1 MCGEYKSVRTQ
12 YREVLYLTAKHYIL
26 IIYGLDWY
34 LTLLNYF
41 SIFFCVILFRYHWYR
56 TRFFVHTFQQVGYKN
71 NEYWQWLRTHWDEK
85 VIPIDLG
92 VFNLI
97 LLISVAVDGFFGSVI
112 TKSTLAVTF
121 FVYAVFWLSS
131 VKRYKQDTVK
141 KPLVITNRVKRLLI
155 PIVVLGIIFPGFLTF
170 EAYTGRY
177 LYNYSPGLL
186 KFDIILL
193 VFGWV
198 FSAILIP
205 FFIFVGSWITKPIE
219 KSIQEG
225 FKKQARKKLA
235 SMPQLKVIA
244 ITGSYG
250 KTSTKF
256 MIRDLLKE
264 RFSVCSTPGSYNT
277 PMGICKVINND
288 LQSHHQILIL
298 EMGARY
304 EGNIQELCDIAQPDI
319 SVVTNVG
326 VAHLETF
333 GSQEVIAREKGALV
347 DNLPQGGVA
356 ILNADDI
363 YVSKMGEGRSDIKRI
378 LTGLSSGE
386 INGSDVS
393 YNTEGT
399 SFQIEVGEVT
409 EQIQTRL
416 LGSHNVQNM
425 LLAIGVAH
433 HLGIRVKTMVLG
445 AINIEPIEHRLE
457 LKKAGEYYIIDDAFN
472 SNPVGAKNAVEILA
486 QFNSGRRIIITPG
499 MVELGEIE
507 YSENQKFGETIGKAK
522 LDKIILVGEERA
534 EPILKGIR
542 ATENGEENI
551 IVVNSLFEANDIL
564 RAYLQSG
571 DIVLYENDLPDVY
584 NE

>member
-1 MCGEYKSVRTQ
+1 M
-12 YREVLYLTAKHYIL
+12 
-26 IIYGLDWY
+26 
-34 LTLLNYF
+34 
-41 SIFFCVILFRYHWYR
+41 
-56 TRFFVHTFQQVGYKN
+56 HTFQQVGYKN
-71 NEYWQWLRTHWDEK
+71 NEYWQWLRAHWDEK

-97 LLISVAVDGFFGSVI
+97 LLISVAADGFFGSVV
-112 TKSTLAVTF
+112 TKNTLAVIF
-121 FVYAVFWLSS
+121 FVYAIFWLSS
-131 VKRYKQDTVK
+131 VKRYKQDKVK
-141 KPLVITNRVKRLLI
+141 KPLVLTNRVKRLLI
-155 PIVVLGIIFPGFLTF
+155 PVVVLGILFPGFLTF

-186 KFDIILL
+186 NFDIILL

-205 FFIFVGSWITKPIE
+205 FFIFAGSWITKPVE
-219 KSIQEG
+219 RSIQEG

-333 GSQEVIAREKGALV
+333 GSQEVIAREKGTLV
-347 DNLPQGGVA
+347 DNLSQGGVA

-363 YVSKMGEGRSDIKRI
+363 HVSKMGAGRSDITRI
-378 LTGLSSGE
+378 LTGLSSGD
-386 INGSDVS
+386 IKGNDVS

-399 SFQIEVGEVT
+399 SFQIEVGEET
-409 EQIQTRL
+409 EEIQTKL

-433 HLGIRVKTMVLG
+433 HLGIRLKTVVLG
-445 AINIEPIEHRLE
+445 AKNIEPVEHRLE
-457 LKKAGEYYIIDDAFN
+457 LKKAGEYFIIDDAFN
-472 SNPVGAKNAVEILA
+472 SNPVGAKNAVEILG

-507 YSENQKFGETIGKAK
+507 YSENQKFGEAIGNAK
-522 LDKIILVGEERA
+522 LDKVILVGEERA
-534 EPILKGIR
+534 EPILEGIR
-542 ATENGEENI
+542 ITENGEENI
-551 IVVNSLFEANDIL
+551 TVVNSLFEANDIL
-564 RAYLQSG
+564 RAYLQPG

>member
-1 MCGEYKSVRTQ
+1 M
-12 YREVLYLTAKHYIL
+12 
-26 IIYGLDWY
+26 DWY

-71 NEYWQWLRTHWDEK
+71 NEYWQWLRAHWDEK

-97 LLISVAVDGFFGSVI
+97 LLISVAADGFFGSVV
-112 TKSTLAVTF
+112 TKNTLAVIF
-121 FVYAVFWLSS
+121 FVYAIFWLSS
-131 VKRYKQDTVK
+131 VKRYKQDKVK
-141 KPLVITNRVKRLLI
+141 KPLILTNRVKRLLI
-155 PIVVLGIIFPGFLTF
+155 PVLVLGILFPGFLTV

-186 KFDIILL
+186 NFDIILL

-219 KSIQEG
+219 RSIQEG
-225 FKKQARKKLA
+225 FKKQARRKLE
-235 SMPQLKVIA
+235 SMPHLKVIA

-256 MIRDLLKE
+256 MVRDLLKE

-304 EGNIQELCDIAQPDI
+304 AGNIQELCDIAQPDI
-319 SVVTNVG
+319 SIITNVG

-333 GSQEVIAREKGALV
+333 GSQKVIAEEKGTLV
-347 DNLPQGGVA
+347 DNLAAGGVA
-356 ILNADDI
+356 ILNADDEL
-363 YVSKMGEGRSDIKRI
+363 VRKMGEERTEIERI
-378 LTGLSSGE
+378 LVGLNSGDITGTD
-386 INGSDVS
+386 IS
-393 YNTEGT
+393 YNNEGT
-399 SFQIEVGEVT
+399 NFLLSIGE
-409 EQIQTRL
+409 EKISIQTRL
-416 LGSHNVQNM
+416 LGAHNVQNM
-425 LLAIGVAH
+425 LLAIATAH
-433 HLGIRVKTMVLG
+433 HFGIRAKTMALG
-445 AINIEPIEHRLE
+445 AKNIEPVEHRLE
-457 LKKAGEYYIIDDAFN
+457 LKKSGNFFIIDDAFN
-472 SNPVGAKNAVEILA
+472 SNPVGAKNAIEILS
-486 QFNSGRRIIITPG
+486 QFSSGRRIVITPG

-507 YSENQKFGETIGKAK
+507 FEENRKFGEAVGKAN
-522 LDKIILVGEERA
+522 LDRIILVGEERA
-534 EPILKGIR
+534 KPILEGINSI
-542 ATENGEENI
+542 ADQKENI
-551 IVVNSLFEANDIL
+551 TVVNSLFEANDLLKSYI
-564 RAYLQSG
+564 QSG
-571 DIVLYENDLPDVY
+571 DVVLYENDLPDLY